1 MPILDSSAFAAGD
14 ALPDLLRCDICIIG
28 TGPAGATIAQELS
41 NTPLRVTILESGG
54 TERQEETDA
63 LNEIESVGWPRV
75 MDQWL
80 VRNRIV
86 GGTSSTW
93 SGRCAPFDEIDLQFR
108 DWVPYSG
115 WPFKIDDLIPYF
127 DRGAKYLGLGDGS
140 EFSGDRVWAYIGH
153 QPAKLDLDEDKLLPM
168 FWQYSRDPI
177 NRSDRA
183 RFGGHLAADLG
194 PNVTLVTNATVL
206 RINVTESAGA
216 VESVE
221 FAAASGRRWSLPT
234 STVAVCA
241 GAIENAR
248 LLLSSDDV
256 VPQGLGNGND
266 LVGRFLMDHPRTHVA
281 RFQMKQG
288 IAALNRFGMF
298 KSQAAGAN
306 RYHLGVRLS
315 PAVQRSEQ
323 LPNCA
328 IWITRFN
335 AGPDDPPWDSVKRF
349 LRREANVREDLHAI
363 MMNTGLIFR
372 GLKDYF
378 ILHRGLPHKLDTIN
392 MEAMCEQLP
401 NPDSRITLS
410 DRRDPLGMRISR
422 IDWRVSDE
430 EARAMRRIT
439 QLMVEQLS
447 RMGLEPPILEEWV
460 RDGAMFPDT
469 VRDVAHPIGTTR
481 MADDPACGVVDA
493 QCQVHGVHGLFIV
506 GSSVFPTAGHANP
519 TQMIV
524 ALAMRLADTLKARAA
539 ASPRLRNP
547 MTSILDSTHPEL
559 TQREAMHKRGYW

>member
-1 MPILDSSAFAAGD
+1 MPVLDSSAFAGSN
-14 ALPDLLRCDICIIG
+14 ALPDFLRCDICIIG
-28 TGPAGATIAQELS
+28 TGPAGATIARELS

-54 TERQEETDA
+54 TERHEETDA

-86 GGTSSTW
+86 GGTSHTW
-93 SGRCAPFDEIDLQFR
+93 SGRCASFDEIDLQLR

-127 DRGAKYLGLGDGS
+127 DRGAKYLGLGAGS
-140 EFSGDRVWAYIGH
+140 GFSDDRVWAYIGH
-153 QPAKLDLDEDKLLPM
+153 RPPKLDFDEDKLLPM
-168 FWQYSRDPI
+168 FWQTSRDPI
-177 NRSDRA
+177 NWTDKV
-183 RFGGHLAADLG
+183 RFGRHLAADLG

-206 RINVTESAGA
+206 RINVTESGA
-216 VESVE
+216 AVKSVE

-234 STVAVCA
+234 STVVVCA

-248 LLLSSDDV
+248 LLLSSDDMV
-256 VPQGLGNGND
+256 AQGLGNAND
-266 LVGRFLMDHPRTHVA
+266 LVGRFLMDHPRAFVA

-288 IAALNRFGMF
+288 RAALNRFGLF
-298 KSQAAGAN
+298 KSHAANAN
-306 RYHLGVRLS
+306 RYQLGVRLS
-315 PAVQRSEQ
+315 PAIQRSEQ

-328 IWITRFN
+328 IYLAMLN
-335 AGPDDPPWDSVKRF
+335 AGPDDPPWDSLKRF
-349 LRREANVREDLHAI
+349 LRREANVRQDLRAI
-363 MMNTGLIFR
+363 MMNSGLIFR

-378 ILHRGLPHKLDTIN
+378 ILHRGLPHKLDAIN
-392 MEAMCEQLP
+392 LEVMCEQLP

-422 IDWRVSDE
+422 IDWRVSE
-430 EARAMRRIT
+430 VEARAMRRIAE
-439 QLMVEQLS
+439 LMVEQLS
-447 RMGLEPPILEEWV
+447 RMGLEPPVLEEWV

-469 VRDVAHPIGTTR
+469 IRDIAHPTGTTR

-493 QCQVHGVHGLFIV
+493 QCQVHGVHGLFMA

-524 ALAMRLADTLKARAA
+524 ALAVRLADTLKDRAA
-539 ASPRLRNP
+539 ASPR
-547 MTSILDSTHPEL
+547 SGE
-559 TQREAMHKRGYW
+559 TQRPVF